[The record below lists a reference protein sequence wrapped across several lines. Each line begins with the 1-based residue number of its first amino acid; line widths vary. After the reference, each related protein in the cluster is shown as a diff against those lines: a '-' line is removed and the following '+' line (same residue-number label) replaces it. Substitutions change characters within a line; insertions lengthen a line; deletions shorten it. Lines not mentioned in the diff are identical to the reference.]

1 MPWKL
6 SRCSLDNALK
16 FTRWHLHGRRVLCV
30 RNTEPGTQRTISGYA
45 LQPAF
50 AWVEILHAA
59 PHEVPHGKLRTRK
72 GLFNG
77 KAGSG
82 NPLLAVNVHE
92 LELKV
97 TVALLARALKQEGD
111 RVSSVLCLQ
120 WVKQMH
126 IMAGVVFCLS
136 PLLQLGKPLAA
147 SFHKINFLCKHSP
160 LPLSER
166 SHAHEVQD
174 CVDCYLHSDDVV
186 IASALQALGH
196 VCQIHACRQHLTSAC
211 PLQPPDTSLLL
222 VNPLNTIECCSPML
236 MFLSHRK

>member
-1 MPWKL
+1 M
-6 SRCSLDNALK
+6 
-16 FTRWHLHGRRVLCV
+16 
-30 RNTEPGTQRTISGYA
+30 
-45 LQPAF
+45 
-50 AWVEILHAA
+50 
-59 PHEVPHGKLRTRK
+59 
-72 GLFNG
+72 
-77 KAGSG
+77 
-82 NPLLAVNVHE
+82 
-92 LELKV
+92 
-97 TVALLARALKQEGD
+97 ALLARALKQEGD

-166 SHAHEVQD
+166 SHAHAAFEGAIIGIYAGYSAGPHPDRRHRNEEVDTCSSEVQD